1 MATNVPMNKEQVEK
15 DLISLQSSFNHIHKY
30 YNLRDK
36 EIARENFTTIINDLK
51 EYLKTVL

>member
-1 MATNVPMNKEQVEK
+1 MPTIEMDKEQVEK
-15 DLISLQSSFNHIHKY
+15 DLISLQSKFNHIHKY
-30 YNLRDK
+30 YTLSDK